1 MPSTQPSAIPQTDER
16 TQAGEMELMILRVR
30 LLPSVP
36 LNHFQN
42 GFQGIGETAP
52 KPEVLKIFL
61 KARTEGR
68 GTNLCHT

>member
-1 MPSTQPSAIPQTDER
+1 MLLTEPSAIPQTDER

-42 GFQGIGETAP
+42 GFQGIGETEP
-52 KPEVLKIFL
+52 QNQ
-61 KARTEGR
+61 R
-68 GTNLCHT
+68 C